1 MTMRGVILGL
11 LFCLFIA
18 RPLIQMLSG
27 RPAETVLETMLP
39 RTVQELEAGMEMPGM
54 LPATEE
60 AVAGHLPA
68 GTGPARPGRPMG
80 VTLRARVIELAEQD
94 PEHARIQRIEE
105 RRIAGRRAPAAG
117 RATRP

>member
-1 MTMRGVILGL
+1 MFWVKLSGYGAYVILGL

-27 RPAETVLETMLP
+27 RPAETVVETMLP
-39 RTVQELEAGMEMPGM
+39 RTVQELEAGMETPGM

-68 GTGPARPGRPMG
+68 GTGPARPGRPTG
-80 VTLRARVIELAEQD
+80 VTLRARVIELAKQD
-94 PEHARIQRIEE
+94 PEHAAEILRMWLKR
-105 RRIAGRRAPAAG
+105 G
-117 RATRP
+117 